1 MRLQNLG
8 IDDLLESIRDAIVVV
23 DARSGR
29 IVLWNAAAT
38 MIFGYSSS
46 EALEHSWTVIVPER
60 LKEQCEAG
68 MARFQDTGH
77 GPYIDSHAVLELPAV
92 RKDGEE
98 ITIEILL
105 SPISLSHNME
115 NGGRLVLAIIRDVT
129 ERKGVERAVK
139 ESEERFRSLVQNT
152 SDIITILEAD
162 GTVRY
167 ISPAVGRVTGHKPE
181 EQIGTM
187 AFASVHPDDRERAL
201 SIFAEVLK
209 TPGLHPPLEFRVP
222 HKNGSWRYLEHIAN
236 NLLDDP
242 AVRGVVVNSRDVTER
257 KALEEQLRHQALH
270 DPLSG
275 LPNRALFMDR
285 LEHALIR
292 ANRRGSK
299 VAVLFMD
306 LDNFK
311 ITNDSLGHE
320 KGDQLLVA
328 VADRLKA
335 YLRPEDTAARLGGD
349 EFTILVEDV
358 DGPRDAVRVA
368 ERIAESLQRPFTL
381 DQYEVVFTTSVGIA
395 LSSPL
400 QKQPADLLRHA
411 DLAMYRAKHK
421 GKARYEV
428 FEPGMG
434 TNALERLRLEN
445 ELRRALERGEF
456 KVYYQPVVALEDGR
470 IVGAEALVR
479 WEHPIRGLLL
489 PEEFLSVAEETGLI
503 AQIGE
508 KVLREAC
515 HQVRAWQVR
524 YPGDPPLM
532 VSVNLSPKQLFR
544 PELIAEVLAET
555 EIYPGSLQLEIT
567 EGTMM
572 SNGVHSANHALRN
585 LKDLSVELAVD
596 DFGMGYSSLS
606 YLKHFPVD
614 LLKIDRSF
622 IAGLGQDADDVSK
635 DAEIVSAMIDLT
647 HALGLKAVAEGV
659 ETSEQLTRLRIM
671 KCDLAQGNYFWEP
684 LPSGALAVI
693 LEEDL
698 TDRG

>member
-1 MRLQNLG
+1 MPLQDLG
-8 IDDLLESIRDAIVVV
+8 IDELLESVRDAVVVV

-38 MIFGYSSS
+38 KTFGYSSS

-60 LKEQCEAG
+60 FKAQCEAG
-68 MARFQDTGH
+68 MARYRDTGH
-77 GPYIDSHAVLELPAV
+77 GPYIDSHVVLELPAAC
-92 RKDGEE
+92 KDGKE
-98 ITIEILL
+98 ITIEIAL
-105 SPISLSHNME
+105 SPMSLSHNVE
-115 NGGRLVLAIIRDVT
+115 NRGRLVLAIIRDVT
-129 ERKGVERAVK
+129 ERKGVEKAIK

-368 ERIAESLQRPFTL
+368 ERIAESLQRPFAL
-381 DQYEVVFTTSVGIA
+381 DQFEVVFSTSIGIA
-395 LSSPL
+395 LSGPP
-400 QKQPADLLRHA
+400 QNPPANLLRHA
-411 DLAMYRAKHK
+411 DLAMYQAKHK

-428 FEPGMG
+428 FEPSLG
-434 TNALERLRLEN
+434 TDALERLRLEN

-456 KVYYQPVVALEDGR
+456 KVYYQPVVTLEGVR

-479 WEHPIRGLLL
+479 WEHPTRGLLL
-489 PEEFLSVAEETGLI
+489 PEQFLSVAEDTGLI
-503 AQIGE
+503 VRIGE
-508 KVLREAC
+508 GVLQEAC
-515 HQVRAWQVR
+515 HQMRAWQER
-524 YPGDPPLM
+524 YPRVPPLT
-532 VSVNLSPKQLFR
+532 VSVNLSPKQLFH
-544 PELIAEVLAET
+544 PELVAEILSET
-555 EIYPGSLQLEIT
+555 EIDPGSLQLEIT

-572 SNGVHSANHALRN
+572 SNGVHSANHTLRK
-585 LKDLSVELAVD
+585 LKDLSVQLAVD

-606 YLKHFPVD
+606 YLKRFPVD
-614 LLKIDRSF
+614 FLKIDRSF
-622 IAGLGQDADDVSK
+622 TAGLRQGTDGASK

-659 ETSEQLTRLRIM
+659 ETSEQLTRLRQM
-671 KCDLAQGNYFWEP
+671 KCDLAQGNYFSEP
-684 LPSGALAVI
+684 LPSEELAVI
-693 LEEDL
+693 LAEDL